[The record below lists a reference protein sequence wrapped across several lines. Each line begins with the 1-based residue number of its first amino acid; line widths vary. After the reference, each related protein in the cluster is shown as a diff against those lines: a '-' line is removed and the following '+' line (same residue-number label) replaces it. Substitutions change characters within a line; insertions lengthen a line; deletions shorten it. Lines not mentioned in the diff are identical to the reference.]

1 MNYIS
6 IRQILDDLL
15 ADDMMK
21 GLSLER
27 AVNYAVEFIRVVG
40 MPPIFESKV
49 ECIHIDNYRGELPC
63 DFYEVIQVKD
73 PHGLA
78 YLSSEGSFSNE
89 NKPGGYISLTYNIK
103 GNVIFTSTKDKDV
116 EVAYR
121 AIKVDD
127 EGFPLIPDNGVFAR
141 ALELYIQKRYFTILF
156 NGSKIPLNVLQN
168 TQQEYAFY
176 VGQAQSDLV
185 RPNLDQMESIKNM
198 WNTLIPRMHKHAEG
212 FRSINAPE
220 VLTF

>member
-40 MPPIFESKV
+40 MPKAFEERV
-49 ECIHIDNYRGELPC
+49 EEIEIKDHRGELPC
-63 DFYEVIQVKD
+63 DFFKEIQVKD
-73 PHGLA
+73 KCGFEYTSMTTPFASDHA
-78 YLSSEGSFSNE
+78 F
-89 NKPGGYISLTYNIK
+89 TYKIK
-103 GNVIFTSTKDKDV
+103 GNVIFTSTKDV
-116 EVAYR
+116 NLFMAFR
-121 AIKVDD
+121 ALKVDD
-127 EGFPLIPDNGVFAR
+127 EGYPLIPDNGTFAR

-156 NGSKIPLNVLQN
+156 NSGKISKDVLHN

-176 VGQAQSDLV
+176 VGQAQTDLIK
-185 RPNLDQMESIKNM
+185 PSLDEMQSITNM
-198 WNTLIPRMHKHAEG
+198 WTSLIARPHKHADG
-212 FRSINAPE
+212 FATLGTPE
-220 VLTF
+220 IRKF

>member
-27 AVNYAVEFIRVVG
+27 AVNYAVEFNRIVG
-40 MPPIFESKV
+40 MPRVFEEKV
-49 ECIHIDNYRGELPC
+49 EEIKIENYRGVLPC
-63 DFYEVIQVKD
+63 DFFEEIQVKECNG
-73 PHGLA
+73 PE
-78 YLSSEGSFSNE
+78 YLSMETPFHN
-89 NKPGGYISLTYNIK
+89 NIGYTYKIQ
-103 GNVIFTSTKDKDV
+103 GNVIITSTKETTLK
-116 EVAYR
+116 VAYR
-121 AIKVDD
+121 ALKVDD
-127 EGFPLIPDNGVFAR
+127 DGYPMIPDNGTFAR

-156 NGSKIPLNVLQN
+156 NSGKVSRDVLQN

-185 RPNLDQMESIKNM
+185 RPSIDQMQSITNM
-198 WNTLIPRMHKHAEG
+198 WTSLLQRHYKHADG
-212 FRSINAPE
+212 FATVNLPE
-220 VLTF
+220 IRHY

>member
-6 IRQILDDLL
+6 IRQIMDDLL

-40 MPPIFESKV
+40 MPNAFEEKV
-49 ECIHIDNYRGELPC
+49 EKVEIENHRGVLPC
-63 DFYEVIQVKD
+63 DFYEVVQVKD
-73 PHGLA
+73 CKGPE
-78 YLSSEGSFSNE
+78 YLSMESPFHNTV
-89 NKPGGYISLTYNIK
+89 PWTYKIQ
-103 GNVIFTSTKDKDV
+103 GNVIITSIEKATLL
-116 EVAYR
+116 VAYR
-121 AIKVDD
+121 AHKVDAD
-127 EGFPLIPDNGVFAR
+127 GFPMIPDNGTFAR

-156 NGSKIPLNVLQN
+156 NRGEISRDVMHN

-185 RPNLDQMESIKNM
+185 RPTIDQMQSITNM
-198 WNTLIPRMHKHAEG
+198 WTSLLQRHHKHTDG
-212 FRSINAPE
+212 FSSINVPE
-220 VLTF
+220 FRNY

>member
-40 MPPIFESKV
+40 MPKAFEEKV
-49 ECIHIDNYRGELPC
+49 EEIEIENYRGVLPC
-63 DFYEVIQVKD
+63 DFFEEIQVKGVKG
-73 PHGLA
+73 PEYIYMETAFHRKLA
-78 YLSSEGSFSNE
+78 F
-89 NKPGGYISLTYNIK
+89 TYKIQ
-103 GNVIFTSTKDKDV
+103 GNVIITSAKDSPIKL
-116 EVAYR
+116 AYR

-127 EGFPLIPDNGVFAR
+127 DGFPLIPDNGTFAR

-156 NGSKIPLNVLQN
+156 NSSKIPYNVLQN
-168 TQQEYAFY
+168 VQQEYAFY

-185 RPNLDQMESIKNM
+185 RPSVDQMQSITNM
-198 WNTLIPRMHKHAEG
+198 WTSLLQRDHKHADG
-212 FRSINAPE
+212 FASVNMPE
-220 VLTF
+220 LRKY